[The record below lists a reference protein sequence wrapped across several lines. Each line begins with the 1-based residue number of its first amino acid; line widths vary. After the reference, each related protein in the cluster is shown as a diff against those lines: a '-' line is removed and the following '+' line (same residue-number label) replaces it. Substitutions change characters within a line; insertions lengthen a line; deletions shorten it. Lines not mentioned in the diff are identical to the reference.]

1 MAGKEEQLEPDGHE
15 EEEQEDV
22 ELGEEDEE
30 EEVVV
35 EVEVGVE
42 VGVLQGVNNKAGQL
56 GKQLLPL
63 YLLSLSP
70 NKLVQK

>member
-1 MAGKEEQLEPDGHE
+1 MAGKGEQLEPDGHE
-15 EEEQEDV
+15 EEELEDV
-22 ELGEEDEE
+22 KLGEEDEE

-42 VGVLQGVNNKAGQL
+42 VGILQGVNNKAGQL
-56 GKQLLPL
+56 GKQLLLL
-63 YLLSLSP
+63 YLLTLSP